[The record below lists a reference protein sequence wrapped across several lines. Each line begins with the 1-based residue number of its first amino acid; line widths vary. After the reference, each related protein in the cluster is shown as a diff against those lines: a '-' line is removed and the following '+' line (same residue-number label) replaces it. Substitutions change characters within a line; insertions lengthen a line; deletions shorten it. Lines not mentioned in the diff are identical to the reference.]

1 MKTRQTVLTLIMVG
15 GLSAFSLIQPTEAQ
29 AWYWTSW
36 GFHHGGHNQHNR
48 SHNKH
53 KKYYKYSRHSRYY
66 KYNRHHH
73 YPYGSVVFGLPNGH
87 ISISVGGSNY
97 HYHNGHYYQKR
108 RHNRYVVIEAPI
120 GACIA
125 RLPYGHETVYIDGR
139 RYYTYDDVYYKHTP
153 DGYEVVHDP
162 HNDYY
167 AKKGKKRG
175 YTNYKNDTFIIN
187 IPTPDGGYMPVTLTR
202 KGDGFIGPQGEY
214 YDEFPK
220 IAQLK
225 VMYGSQ

>member
-1 MKTRQTVLTLIMVG
+1 MATRKTVLTLIMVS
-15 GLSAFSLIQPTEAQ
+15 GLSAFLLIQPTAAQ
-29 AWYWTSW
+29 AWSWTSW
-36 GFHHGGHNQHNR
+36 SYHHGHHN
-48 SHNKH
+48 SHKYNKH
-53 KKYYKYSRHSRYY
+53 RKHHKRSQYSKYRKYDQ
-66 KYNRHHH
+66 HHH
-73 YPYGSVVFGLPNGH
+73 YPHGSVVFDLPNGH
-87 ISISVGGSNY
+87 ISISVGGSHY
-97 HYHNGHYYQKR
+97 HYHNGHYYRKR
-108 RHNRYVVIEAPI
+108 AHNKYVVVEAPI

-125 RLPYGHETVYIDGR
+125 RLPRGYQKVYIDGR

-162 HNDYY
+162 SNYYY
-167 AKKGKKRG
+167 AKKERRNN
-175 YTNYKNDTFIIN
+175 YTSYKNETFTIN
-187 IPTPDGGYMPVTLTR
+187 IPTHDGGYIPVTLTR